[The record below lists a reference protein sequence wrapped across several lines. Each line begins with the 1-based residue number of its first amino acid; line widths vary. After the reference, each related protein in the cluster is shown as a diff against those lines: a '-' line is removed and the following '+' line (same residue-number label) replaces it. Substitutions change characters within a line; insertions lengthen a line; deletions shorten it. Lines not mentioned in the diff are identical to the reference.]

1 MSRIT
6 LADYFAGYVGHP
18 GISADHRASAEMLLV
33 QVNKLLASLVESGA
47 ADLDINP
54 ITGTLIA
61 GEKNGGWRPAVCLTG
76 SAHSSHKEGRG
87 VDIYDADGDLDNA
100 ITDPLLERFGL
111 YREHPAQTRGW
122 LHLTNRAPRSG
133 RRTFYA

>member
-6 LADYFAGYVGHP
+6 LSDYFAGYAGHP
-18 GISADHRASAEMLLV
+18 AITAEHRASAEMLLV
-33 QVNKLLASLVESGA
+33 QVSALLADLIVGGD

-54 ITGTLIA
+54 QTGSLIS
-61 GEKNGGWRPAVCLTG
+61 GHKNGGWRPPECPEGAPN
-76 SAHSSHKEGRG
+76 SSHKQGKG
-87 VDIYDADGDLDNA
+87 IDIYDADGDLDA
-100 ITDPLLERFGL
+100 ACHDDLLARHGL

>member
-6 LADYFAGYVGHP
+6 LSDYFAAYAGHP
-18 GISADHRASAEMLLV
+18 GITAEHRASAEMLLV
-33 QVNKLLASLVESGA
+33 QVNALLVEIVAGGR
-47 ADLDINP
+47 ADLDRNP
-54 ITGTLIA
+54 KTGTLIS
-61 GEKNGGWRPAVCLTG
+61 GEKNGGWRPKNCTEG
-76 SAHSSHKEGRG
+76 TENSSHKEGKG
-87 VDIYDADGDLDNA
+87 VDIYDADGDLDAACN
-100 ITDPLLERFGL
+100 DDLLARHGL